1 MTEQTYIIEGMTCA
15 ACSSSV
21 ERVTRKLD
29 GVSRSDVNLTTNK
42 MTIEYDEAKVTP
54 DMIMA
59 KVKKAGFG
67 ISLFV
72 PPEEKTAAAAAPEID
87 KEEFDL
93 IERRRN
99 LIGAG
104 IFSVILLYISMGQ
117 MFFSWL
123 PVPSIM
129 DMNESPENFALT
141 QLLLTIPIL
150 YFGRAFFIH
159 GFKALWHLN
168 PNMDSLVAVGSSA
181 SFIYSLAITYMIPD
195 DASLVHSLYYESA
208 AIVITLVMLG
218 KYFEAGSRRK
228 TKSAIKKLIELAPD
242 TALLVEGDVV
252 REVASSTLKPGDIV
266 LIKSGQKVPADGVV
280 TSGFASIDESMLTG
294 ESIPAEKDVDS
305 PVTGGSICTNGAV
318 YAKITRTGSDTTLSK
333 IIKLVEDAQAK
344 KAPISR
350 LADKVS
356 GIFVPTVIAIA
367 IIAAV
372 VWAVLGYDISFIL
385 RVFTSVLVIACPC
398 SLGLATPTAIMV
410 GTGLGA
416 SNGILIRSGEALE
429 TTHKTTAV
437 VLDKTGTVTTGEHSV
452 MRVVPVSCS
461 VEELITVTA
470 SAEAMS
476 AHPLAAAITKRAGSL
491 PLKPV
496 ASFENLSGLGLK
508 AEFED
513 GTSVTVGNEHL
524 MRDLG
529 IDLTAQKAVIDD
541 IAANG
546 QTPIFTAKNGSLL
559 GIIATADTV
568 KDGSREAVANL
579 KSLGIDVYLLT
590 GDSSGAAN
598 AVAKSVGIDNVFAE
612 VLPDDK
618 ASVVKGLQD
627 KGEIVLM
634 AGDGINDAPALA
646 QADIGIAMGSGS
658 DIAIESGDIVL
669 MRSDLNDIY
678 RAVRLSR
685 LTLRDIRQNLF
696 WAFFYNTIGI
706 PIAAGVLYPAFHIL
720 LNPMI
725 AGLAMSLSSVC
736 VVTNAL
742 RLKTKKI

>member
-1 MTEQTYIIEGMTCA
+1 MTEQTYLIEGMTCA

-29 GVSRSDVNLTTNK
+29 GVVQSDVNLTTNK
-42 MTIEYDEAKVTP
+42 MLIKYDETKVTP

-72 PPEEKTAAAAAPEID
+72 PAEERQAVAAPEVD
-87 KEEFDL
+87 KEELEL

-129 DMNESPENFALT
+129 DMNDSPENFALT

-168 PNMDSLVAVGSSA
+168 PNMDSLVAVGSTA
-181 SFIYSLAITYMIPD
+181 SFIYSLIITYMIPN

-228 TKSAIKKLIELAPD
+228 TKSAIKKLMELAPD
-242 TALLVEGDVV
+242 TALLVQGDTVS
-252 REVASSTLKPGDIV
+252 EVAASTLKPGDIV

-294 ESIPAEKDVDS
+294 ESIPAEKEVDS

-318 YAKITRTGSDTTLSK
+318 YAKITRTGSDTTLAK

-350 LADKVS
+350 LADKVA
-356 GIFVPTVIAIA
+356 GIFVPAVIAIA

-372 VWAVLGYDISFIL
+372 IWAIAGQDISFIL

-416 SNGILIRSGEALE
+416 SHGILIRSGEALE
-429 TTHKTTAV
+429 TAHKTTAV
-437 VLDKTGTVTTGEHSV
+437 VLDKTGTVTTGAHSV
-452 MRVVPVSCS
+452 MRIVPAACS
-461 VEELITVTA
+461 EEELLSITA

-476 AHPLAAAITKRAGSL
+476 SHPLAAAITERAKGL
-491 PLKPV
+491 PLKTV
-496 ASFENLSGLGLK
+496 TSFENLSGLGLK
-508 AEFED
+508 AEFDD
-513 GTSVTVGNEHL
+513 GSSVTVGNEHL
-524 MRDLG
+524 MRKLG
-529 IDLTAQKAVIDD
+529 IDLSAQAD
-541 IAANG
+541 IISEIARDG
-546 QTPIFTAKNGSLL
+546 QTPIFTARDGQLL
-559 GIIATADTV
+559 GIISTADTI
-568 KDGSREAVANL
+568 KEGSLEAVANL
-579 KSLGIDVYLLT
+579 KKLGIDVYLLT
-590 GDSSGAAN
+590 GDSNGAAN
-598 AVAKSVGIDNVFAE
+598 AAAKAAGIDHVFAE

-618 ASVVKGLQD
+618 ASVVQKLQEQ
-627 KGEIVLM
+627 GEIVLM

-646 QADIGIAMGSGS
+646 QANVGVAMGSGS

-669 MRSDLNDIY
+669 MRSELNDIY
-678 RAVRLSR
+678 RTVRLSR
-685 LTLRDIRQNLF
+685 LTLRDIKQNLF

-706 PIAAGVLYPAFHIL
+706 PIAAGVLYPTFHIL
-720 LNPMI
+720 LNPML
-725 AGLAMSLSSVC
+725 AGFAMSLSSVC

-742 RLKTKKI
+742 RLKTKKL